1 MGTYKKNEIEKRINK
16 IATILKSLL
25 SETVHNLSNEMT
37 STSYRGNNLRIIF
50 DAKNLETSIN
60 QIFKV
65 RLQGYTHLKSI
76 SIFIYLL
83 SKKELKTRIIRS
95 QECLILKK
103 IRSISEALTFCDTL
117 NNISNRLGSFDDFD
131 KTFLIIGTSFAG
143 KSTLFSQI
151 SNNHQKP
158 TTGSSETNFPNF
170 STIFLKGKKLQ
181 IVDTPPITAL
191 DTSKKKTADLL
202 SLALRTCP
210 AFNLICVFDIS
221 ETSFLNISEQI
232 SIVNKIKF
240 HKSYVTRIIV
250 INTKGKSYNE
260 TLNSN
265 VIDSIKKELAFA

>member
-1 MGTYKKNEIEKRINK
+1 MGTYKKNEIEERINK
-16 IATILKSLL
+16 ITTILKSLL
-25 SETVHNLSNEMT
+25 SETVYNLSNEMT

-50 DAKNLETSIN
+50 DAKSLETSIN

-65 RLQGYTHLKSI
+65 RSQGYIHLKSI
-76 SIFIYLL
+76 SVLVYLL
-83 SKKELKTRIIRS
+83 SKKELKIRIVRS
-95 QECLILKK
+95 QEYLILKK

-117 NNISNRLGSFDDFD
+117 NNVSNRLGSFDDFD

-158 TTGSSETNFPNF
+158 TTGSPETNFPNF

-191 DTSKKKTADLL
+191 DTNKKKTADLL
-202 SLALRTCP
+202 SLALCTCP
-210 AFNLICVFDIS
+210 TFNLICVFDIS
-221 ETSFLNISEQI
+221 ETSLLSISEQI
-232 SIVNKIKF
+232 LIVNKIKF
-240 HKSYVTRIIV
+240 HKSHATRTIIM
-250 INTKGKSYNE
+250 NTKGESYNE